1 MKWARNKFY
10 QWADKKEII
19 KKYFV
24 DNEYPL
30 EYWNQGE
37 WNSYIEETIA
47 ETIQHVI
54 ENNEYYRE
62 KLKKVGIT
70 DKESFSLEKFEK
82 LSCLTKKELI
92 DDPNLILSVPEDKI
106 VQVFFVYRNNE

>member
-54 ENNEYYRE
+54 ENNEYYRDGYSC
-62 KLKKVGIT
+62 LKKPR
-70 DKESFSLEKFEK
+70 F
-82 LSCLTKKELI
+82 
-92 DDPNLILSVPEDKI
+92 
-106 VQVFFVYRNNE
+106 R

>member
-30 EYWNQGE
+30 EYWN
-37 WNSYIEETIA
+37 
-47 ETIQHVI
+47 
-54 ENNEYYRE
+54 
-62 KLKKVGIT
+62 
-70 DKESFSLEKFEK
+70 
-82 LSCLTKKELI
+82 
-92 DDPNLILSVPEDKI
+92 
-106 VQVFFVYRNNE
+106 